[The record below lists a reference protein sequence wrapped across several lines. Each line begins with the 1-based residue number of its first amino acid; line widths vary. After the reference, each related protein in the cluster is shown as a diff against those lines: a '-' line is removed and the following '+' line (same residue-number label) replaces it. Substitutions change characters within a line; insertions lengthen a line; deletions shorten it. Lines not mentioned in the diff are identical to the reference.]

1 MIYPSYNDTMGMF
14 GSTPLHK
21 KLLHSTNSTKL
32 ISKHVQLHQFQLQK
46 KVELRARSTFFVEY
60 LKRCSKNTSFVPT
73 HGVAR

>member
-1 MIYPSYNDTMGMF
+1 MPTCNFKGTF
-14 GSTPLHK
+14 GSTPHYK

-32 ISKHVQLHQFQLQK
+32 PSKHVQLHHLQLQK

-60 LKRCSKNTSFVPT
+60 LKRCSKNISFVPT